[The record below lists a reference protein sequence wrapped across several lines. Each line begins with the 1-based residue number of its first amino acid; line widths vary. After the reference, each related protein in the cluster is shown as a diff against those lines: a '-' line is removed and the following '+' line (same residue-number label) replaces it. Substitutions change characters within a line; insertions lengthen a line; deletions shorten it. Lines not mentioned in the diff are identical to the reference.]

1 MYPKELE
8 KFLPKVQKPGRYT
21 GGELNSVVKDKNSV
35 DIRYA
40 FCFPDTYEI
49 GMSHLGMK
57 ILYGLVNAREDAWCE
72 RVFAP
77 DVDMEKVMR
86 ENSIPLYGLE
96 SGDGIAEFDL
106 IGFTMQ
112 YELSYTNVLN
122 MLDLAGLP
130 VRSKERNSL
139 TPIVVAGGACVC
151 NAEPMAEFFDIT
163 LPGDGEEV
171 TNELIDLLKEYK
183 SKGASKRE
191 FLEAAAQIKG
201 VYVPSLYEVEY
212 NEDNTVKAINAT
224 CGAPEKVEKRNVA
237 DLDSMYSPSDFVVP
251 FLEVVHDRTTVEIF
265 RGCIRGCRFCQAG
278 FINRPLREKSPAAV
292 EAQCRSICDNTGY
305 DEISLCSL
313 STSDYRGLETLIR
326 NMLPWTVEQK
336 INIALPS
343 LRADN
348 FPKELMEQL
357 NAVRRSGLTFAP
369 EAGTQRLRDVINK
382 NITEKEVLTTA
393 AQAFAGGWTAVKLY
407 FMIGL
412 PTETEED
419 IRGIAD
425 LAQAVVDEY
434 YKNENKPKG
443 KSVNVSIS
451 VASLVPK
458 PFTPF
463 QWEPQDKPEVLID
476 KQNFLI
482 SCVKT
487 RKVTVSRHVPWTSFL
502 EGVFARGDRRLA
514 DVIETVWKKGCKFDG
529 WEEHLDRDKWLEA
542 FEEVGIDPF
551 FYTARKRE
559 YDEILP
565 WDHMDYGVT
574 KKFLVS
580 ESKKA
585 HAGETTACCRE
596 KCAGCGANRL
606 NGGECNEIRQN
617 MV

>member
-1 MYPKELE
+1 MYPKEIE
-8 KFLPKVQKPGRYT
+8 KFLLGVQKPGRYT
-21 GGELNSVVKDKNSV
+21 GGELNSIVKDKSKI

-57 ILYGLVNAREDAWCE
+57 ILYSLVNARDDAWCE

-77 DVDMEKVMR
+77 DVDMEQIMR
-86 ENSIPLYGLE
+86 DNGIPLYALE
-96 SGDGIAEFDL
+96 SGEAIKDFDL

-130 VRSKERNSL
+130 VRSRDRKDL
-139 TPIVVAGGACVC
+139 TPIVIAGGACVC

-183 SKGASKRE
+183 AKGATKQE

-212 NEDNTVKAINAT
+212 NDDCTVKSIT
-224 CGAPEKVEKRNVA
+224 PTHGAPEKVEKRNVA
-237 DLDSMYSPSDFVVP
+237 DLDKMFAPTEFVVP

-278 FINRPLREKSPAAV
+278 FLNRPLREKSHEVV
-292 EAQCRSICDNTGY
+292 EAQCRSICEKTGY

-313 STSDYRGLETLIR
+313 STSDYRGLEKLITD
-326 NMLPWTVEQK
+326 MLPWTVENK
-336 INIALPS
+336 ISISLPS

-382 NITEKEVLTTA
+382 NITEEEVLSTA
-393 AQAFAGGWTAVKLY
+393 RQAFAGGWTAVKLY

-425 LAQAVVDEY
+425 LAQEVVDEFY
-434 YKNENKPKG
+434 HNENKPKG
-443 KSVNVSIS
+443 KGVNVSVS

-463 QWEPQDKPEVLID
+463 QWEPQDRPDTLIE

-487 RKVTVSRHVPWTSFL
+487 RKVSVSRHVPWTSFL
-502 EGVFARGDRRLA
+502 EGVFARGDRRLC
-514 DVIETVWKKGCKFDG
+514 DVIETAWRKGCKFDS
-529 WEEHLDRDKWLEA
+529 WEEHLDREKWMDSFAEN
-542 FEEVGIDPF
+542 GIDPF
-551 FYTARKRE
+551 FYTARRRSF
-559 YDEILP
+559 DEVLP

-574 KKFLVS
+574 KKFLIK
-580 ESKKA
+580 ENEKA
-585 HAGETTACCRE
+585 HRGETTASCRE
-596 KCAGCGANRL
+596 KCAGCGAARL
-606 NGGECNEIRQN
+606 NGGVCNEIRQN

>member
-1 MYPKELE
+1 MYPKEIE
-8 KFLPKVQKPGRYT
+8 KFLLGVQKPGRYT
-21 GGELNSVVKDKNSV
+21 GGELNSIVKDKSKI

-57 ILYGLVNAREDAWCE
+57 ILYSLVNARDDAWCE

-77 DVDMEKVMR
+77 DVDMEQIMR
-86 ENSIPLYGLE
+86 DNGIPLYALE
-96 SGDGIAEFDL
+96 SGEAIKDFDL

-130 VRSKERNSL
+130 VRSRDRKDL
-139 TPIVVAGGACVC
+139 TPIVIAGGACVC

-183 SKGASKRE
+183 AKGATKQE

-212 NEDNTVKAINAT
+212 NDDCTVKSIT
-224 CGAPEKVEKRNVA
+224 PTHGAPEKVEKRNVA
-237 DLDSMYSPSDFVVP
+237 DLDKMFAPTEFVVP

-278 FINRPLREKSPAAV
+278 FLNRPLREKSPEVV
-292 EAQCRSICDNTGY
+292 EAQCRSICEKTGY

-313 STSDYRGLETLIR
+313 STSDYRGLEKLITD
-326 NMLPWTVEQK
+326 MLPWTVENK
-336 INIALPS
+336 INISLPS

-382 NITEKEVLTTA
+382 NITEEEVLSTA
-393 AQAFAGGWTAVKLY
+393 RRAFAGGWTAVKLY

-412 PTETEED
+412 PTETEDD

-425 LAQAVVDEY
+425 LAQAVVDEFY
-434 YKNENKPKG
+434 HNENKPKG
-443 KSVNVSIS
+443 KGVNVSVS

-463 QWEPQDKPEVLID
+463 QWEPQDRPDTLIE

-487 RKVTVSRHVPWTSFL
+487 RKVSVSRHVPWTSFL
-502 EGVFARGDRRLA
+502 EGVFARGDRRLC
-514 DVIETVWKKGCKFDG
+514 DVIETAWRKGCKFDS
-529 WEEHLDRDKWLEA
+529 WEEHLDREKWMGSFAEN
-542 FEEVGIDPF
+542 GIDPF
-551 FYTARKRE
+551 FYTARRRSF
-559 YDEILP
+559 DEVLP

-574 KKFLVS
+574 KKFLIR
-580 ESKKA
+580 ENEKA
-585 HAGETTACCRE
+585 HRGETTASCRE
-596 KCAGCGANRL
+596 KCAGCGAARL
-606 NGGECNEIRQN
+606 NGGVCNEIRQN

>member
-1 MYPKELE
+1 MYPKEIE
-8 KFLPKVQKPGRYT
+8 KFLLGVQKPGRYT
-21 GGELNSVVKDKNSV
+21 GGELNSIVKDKSKI

-57 ILYGLVNAREDAWCE
+57 ILYSLVNARDDAWCE

-77 DVDMEKVMR
+77 DVDMEQIMR
-86 ENSIPLYGLE
+86 DNGIPLYALE
-96 SGDGIAEFDL
+96 SGEAIKNFDL

-130 VRSKERNSL
+130 VRSRDRKDL
-139 TPIVVAGGACVC
+139 TPIVIAGGACVC

-183 SKGASKRE
+183 AKGATKQE

-212 NEDNTVKAINAT
+212 NDDCTVKSIT
-224 CGAPEKVEKRNVA
+224 PTHGAPEKVEKRNVA
-237 DLDSMYSPSDFVVP
+237 DLDKMFAPTEFVVP

-278 FINRPLREKSPAAV
+278 FLNRPLREKSPEVV
-292 EAQCRSICDNTGY
+292 EAQCRSICEKTGY

-313 STSDYRGLETLIR
+313 STSDYRGLEKLITD
-326 NMLPWTVEQK
+326 MLPWTVENK
-336 INIALPS
+336 INISLPS

-382 NITEKEVLTTA
+382 NITEEEVLSTA
-393 AQAFAGGWTAVKLY
+393 RQAFSGGWTAVKLY

-412 PTETEED
+412 PTETEDD

-425 LAQAVVDEY
+425 LAQAVVDEFY
-434 YKNENKPKG
+434 HNENKPKG
-443 KSVNVSIS
+443 KGVNVSVS

-463 QWEPQDKPEVLID
+463 QWEPQDRPDTLIE

-487 RKVTVSRHVPWTSFL
+487 RKVSVSRHVPWTSFL
-502 EGVFARGDRRLA
+502 EGVFARGDRRLC
-514 DVIETVWKKGCKFDG
+514 DVIETAWRKGCKFDS
-529 WEEHLDRDKWLEA
+529 WEEHLDREKWMDSFAEN
-542 FEEVGIDPF
+542 GIDPF
-551 FYTARKRE
+551 FYTARKRSF
-559 YDEILP
+559 DEVLP

-574 KKFLVS
+574 KKFLIR
-580 ESKKA
+580 ENEKA
-585 HAGETTACCRE
+585 HRGETTASCRE
-596 KCAGCGANRL
+596 KCAGCGAARL
-606 NGGECNEIRQN
+606 NGGVCNEIRQN